1 MQLPAEF
8 QNFTDK
14 HGVIRRLPVKLS
26 KKIELANWAAGLFEV
41 GRVYTEREVNELIGT
56 HIEDFALIRRMLV
69 TSGQLVRDDYGREY
83 RRVLDSKTQA
93 N

>member
-1 MQLPAEF
+1 MDLPQQF
-8 QNFTDK
+8 SVYKGKQ
-14 HGVIRRLPVKLS
+14 GVINRLPVKLS

-41 GRVYTEREVNELIGT
+41 GRVYSEGEVNELIGK